1 VNGWPGRGEK
11 QPAGE
16 MHTMKIVGTAALLLS
31 FLCGGCETIG
41 TSAANNDTA
50 IGKIKIGISQRPDV
64 TRLLGVPSVVY
75 SSLMIQGRSVDVWA
89 YRYSHHQK
97 DPLSLVPILN
107 FYSTQERSKESTVNV
122 FFGSLGVVTDV
133 QVTRRKS

>member
-1 VNGWPGRGEK
+1 
-11 QPAGE
+11 
-16 MHTMKIVGTAALLLS
+16 MDMMKFVGSAVLLLS
-31 FLCGGCETIG
+31 LLCGGCETIG

-50 IGKIKIGISQRPDV
+50 IGKIKIGISKRPDV
-64 TRLLGVPSVVY
+64 TRLLGVPSVMY
-75 SSLMIQGRSVDVWA
+75 SNLMIQGKTVDVWA

-107 FYSTQERSKESTVNV
+107 FYSTQGRSEESSVDV
-122 FFGSLGVVTDV
+122 FFGPLGVVTDV

>member
-1 VNGWPGRGEK
+1 
-11 QPAGE
+11 
-16 MHTMKIVGTAALLLS
+16 MDMMKIVGTTVLLLS

-41 TSAANNDTA
+41 TSAANNDAA
-50 IGKIKIGISQRPDV
+50 IGKIKIGVSQRPDV

-75 SSLMIQGRSVDVWA
+75 SNLMIQGSTVDVWS
-89 YRYSHHQK
+89 YRYSYHQK

-107 FYSTQERSKESTVNV
+107 FYSTQDRSKESSVNV
-122 FFGSLGVVTDV
+122 FFGPLGVVTDV